1 MAKVCDV
8 RPCDTM
14 LRTIDQLVTTN
25 AEHNFFE
32 LTAKHKKGVLVSL
45 RLVYCPYCGSRID
58 ETWVEDVRNPRKRLP
73 TG

>member
-1 MAKVCDV
+1 MAAVCDV
-8 RPCDTM
+8 RPCATM
-14 LRTIDQLVTTN
+14 ARTIDQLATTK

-32 LTAKHKKGVLVSL
+32 VTAKHKSGVHVTL

-58 ETWVEDVRNPRKRLP
+58 ETWVDDVRNPRKHLP